1 MYRGFDWDALES
13 VLTRDMDWTWM
24 ALSMPFGVAAQLL
37 RGLRWR
43 QMLEPLGERPRR
55 MTCIH
60 SVFLSYASSLVVPRV
75 GEVLRCGVLR
85 RYEGTSFT
93 KSIGTV
99 VAERVVD
106 MVLVLL
112 IAAIVGGMQ
121 FGFFF
126 TFFERTG
133 MGLSA
138 FCGRFSATG
147 YRVAACCL
155 VVALAF
161 ACVLMRRLA
170 LFSRMKGGLLNLW
183 EGVCSLRRLRSPW
196 IFGVYSLA
204 IWLAYYLHFYLT
216 FRCFEETASLGAMAA
231 WVAFVVGSFAVL
243 VPTPNGAGPWH
254 FAVKT
259 VLVLYGVAEAP
270 AVMFVLVVH
279 TLQTLLVLLLGI
291 YGLLG
296 LQWTRPR
303 PAAEMRA
310 TGIENL
316 TECIIKTK

>member
-1 MYRGFDWDALES
+1 MYRGFDWEALKS
-13 VLTRDMDWTWM
+13 VLARDMDWTWM
-24 ALSMPFGVAAQLL
+24 ALSMPFGVTAQLF

-43 QMLEPLGERPRR
+43 QMLEPLGESPRR
-55 MTCIH
+55 TTCVH
-60 SVFLSYASSLVVPRV
+60 SIFLSYASSLVVPRV

-112 IAAIVGGMQ
+112 IAFVVGGMQ

-138 FCGRFSATG
+138 LCGRFSVAG
-147 YRVAACCL
+147 CWVAACCA
-155 VVALAF
+155 VVASAF
-161 ACVLMRRLA
+161 ACVLVRRLA
-170 LFSRMKGGLLNLW
+170 LFSKMKGGLLNLW

-196 IFGVYSLA
+196 GFGAYSLA
-204 IWLAYYLHFYLT
+204 IWLSYYLHFYLT
-216 FRCFEETASLGAMAA
+216 FRCFEETASLGAMVA

-279 TLQTLLVLLLGI
+279 TLQTLLVLLLGL

-303 PAAEMRA
+303 PVDGGDAGDR
-310 TGIENL
+310 N
-316 TECIIKTK
+316 